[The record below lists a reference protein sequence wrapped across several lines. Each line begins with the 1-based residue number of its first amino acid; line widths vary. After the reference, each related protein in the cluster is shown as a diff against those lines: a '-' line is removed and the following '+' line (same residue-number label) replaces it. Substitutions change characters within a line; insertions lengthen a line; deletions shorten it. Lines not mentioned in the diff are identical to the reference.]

1 MEILY
6 DCCCGID
13 VQAKT
18 VVCCLIKAGKKEI
31 RTFSTMTDDLLQLLD
46 WLTSSA
52 CTHVAIEST
61 GEYWR
66 PVFNILEGS
75 LEVILVNARHVKAE
89 PGRKTD
95 VKDCEW
101 LADLLRHALLRAS
114 FIAPLHIR
122 ELRELTGYRQSLIG
136 ERTALSNRIQKLI
149 ESGNIKLGQVASD
162 ALGVSGKLMLRAVA
176 GGQTD
181 TEKISDLGRPSMKWK
196 KPELKRA
203 VSGRLT
209 QAQRRILTQMV
220 DEYEQIEVA
229 IRRVE
234 QKIGQEVDNTQDP
247 FVSEAVRLLDSI
259 PGIAETEAQII
270 VSEIGVDMS
279 RIPTDKHL
287 WSWAGMCPGNNE

>member
-46 WLTSSA
+46 WLTSRQ

-75 LEVILVNARHVKAE
+75 LEVIPVNARHVKAE

-209 QAQRRILTQMV
+209 QGQRRILTQMV